1 MDTGLDFKGF
11 MGFINDYT
19 GIEIDDAFIKGE
31 VFYFDELSTIIVEVK
46 EMNTLLSIR
55 KKIDRNVDSVVG
67 VVFHCNMIVDGI
79 A

>member
-1 MDTGLDFKGF
+1 MNPSSQFSSLPHFFLFFHCGF
-11 MGFINDYT
+11 NYNC
-19 GIEIDDAFIKGE
+19 IKGE
-31 VFYFDELSTIIVEVK
+31 VIYFDELSTIIVEVK

-79 A
+79 T